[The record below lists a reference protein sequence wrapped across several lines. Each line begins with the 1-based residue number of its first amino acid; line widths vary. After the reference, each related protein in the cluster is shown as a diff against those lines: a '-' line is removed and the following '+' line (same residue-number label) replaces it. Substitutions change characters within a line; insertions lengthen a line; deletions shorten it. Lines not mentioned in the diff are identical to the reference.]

1 MMGTGETGR
10 PGESVLT
17 ILSDEGWSTRPLD
30 MIYVSMKNE
39 VMDATA
45 ENRGTIEDEIRV
57 KLKIK
62 S

>member
-1 MMGTGETGR
+1 
-10 PGESVLT
+10 
-17 ILSDEGWSTRPLD
+17 

-57 KLKIK
+57 KLKIR